1 MLTMTEKMLL
11 AIAAFF
17 GTTIVTV
24 LVSFLYW
31 VGVNVVDLKT
41 DTAVVATKVE
51 ENHKMLSVLWKDF
64 LENKNGD
71 LAWFNVE
78 TDK

>member
-1 MLTMTEKMLL
+1 MLTMTEKIMLG
-11 AIAAFF
+11 IAAFF
-17 GTTIVTV
+17 GSTIVTI
-24 LVSFLYW
+24 LVAFLYW
-31 VGVNVVDLKT
+31 VGVNVVELKT

-64 LENKNGD
+64 LENKNGN